1 MKILIIIPVYNE
13 EKKLRRSLNSYL
25 NQTYPINQITIVN
38 DGSSDNSSQIIKEY
52 SKKYKSINYISK
64 DNFKSYAKP
73 GKKIIKAFNYGLER
87 SIKNYD
93 LIGKFDADII
103 LPNNYF
109 KRMVEIFTKDIKLG
123 MCSGILASK
132 QKNQLKIENEYS
144 KNHVRG
150 AIKLYRRNAF
160 EKIGGL
166 YESMGWDTL
175 DELKMEYFKFKI
187 YVDQKLICIH
197 SRETGIRYKKEK
209 FIKQGRVMYLLGYDF
224 ILCVLGS
231 IKFSI
236 KNKSI
241 FPFFRS
247 IYGYSISSI
256 KGETK
261 IVSNNFSKFVRR
273 YRYKNIFHKIKKWG
287 KY

>member
-1 MKILIIIPVYNE
+1 MKILVIIPVYNE
-13 EKKLRRSLNSYL
+13 EENLSKTLNSFI
-25 NQTYPINQITIVN
+25 NQSYPIYQITIVN
-38 DGSSDNSSQIIKEY
+38 DGSSDSSSQIIKEF
-52 SKKYKSINYISK
+52 SKKYKSINYVSK
-64 DNFKSYAKP
+64 KDSKSYAKP
-73 GKKIIKAFNYGLER
+73 GKKIIKAFNYGLKR
-87 SIKNYD
+87 SIKDYD
-93 LIGKFDADII
+93 LIGKFDGDII

-109 KRMVEIFTKDIKLG
+109 KKMVEFFMNDRKLG
-123 MCSGILASK
+123 MSSGILASK
-132 QKNQLKIENEYS
+132 EKNQLKINNIYN

-150 AIKLYRRNAF
+150 AIKLYRKEAF
-160 EKIGGL
+160 DKIGGL

-187 YVDQKLICIH
+187 YVDQKIICVH
-197 SRETGIRYKKEK
+197 SRQTGNRYKKEK

-224 ILCVLGS
+224 ILCIIGS

-241 FPFFRS
+241 FPFFSS
-247 IYGYSISSI
+247 IYGYLVSLI
-256 KGETK
+256 KSEKK

>member
-13 EKKLRRSLNSYL
+13 EKKLRKTLNSFL
-25 NQTYPINQITIVN
+25 NQTYPIYQITIVN
-38 DGSSDNSSQIIKEY
+38 DGSSDNSAQIIKEY

-64 DNFKSYAKP
+64 INYQSYAKP

-109 KRMVEIFTKDIKLG
+109 EKMVGFFTKDIKLG

-132 QKNQLKIENEYS
+132 QKKQLKIKNEYN

-187 YVDQKLICIH
+187 YVEQKIICIH
-197 SRETGIRYKKEK
+197 SRETGMRYKREK

-241 FPFFRS
+241 FPFFSS
-247 IYGYSISSI
+247 IYGYSVSSI
-256 KGETK
+256 TGEKK
-261 IVSNNFSKFVRR
+261 IVSNNFSKFVRS
-273 YRYKNIFHKIKKWG
+273 YRYKNIFHKINQWV

>member
-1 MKILIIIPVYNE
+1 MKILVIIPVYNE
-13 EKKLRRSLNSYL
+13 EKNLNNTLNSFL
-25 NQTYPINQITIVN
+25 NQTYPIEQITIVN
-38 DGSSDNSSQIIKEY
+38 DGSSDNSSHIIKKY
-52 SKKYKSINYISK
+52 TKKYKSINYILKKNS
-64 DNFKSYAKP
+64 KSYAKP
-73 GKKIIKAFNYGLER
+73 GKKIIRAFNYGLER

-93 LIGKFDADII
+93 LIGKFDADMV

-109 KRMVEIFTKDIKLG
+109 KNMVEYFIKDKDLG
-123 MCSGILASK
+123 MCSGVLGIK
-132 QKNQLKIENEYS
+132 KNNVLRIENMYN

-150 AIKLYRRNAF
+150 SIKLYRREAF

-187 YVDQKLICIH
+187 YVDQKIICIH
-197 SRETGIRYKKEK
+197 SRETGIRYKKDK

-224 ILCVLGS
+224 LLCLIGS
-231 IKFSI
+231 IKLSI
-236 KNKSI
+236 KNQSI
-241 FPFFRS
+241 FPLIHS
-247 IYGYSISSI
+247 IYGYMFSLVN
-256 KGETK
+256 KEKK

-273 YRYKNIFHKIKKWG
+273 YRYKNIYHKIKKWG